1 VLADKQLQ
9 FDSHKDAVATG
20 KELSERYLK
29 AGEELDKGMIVHV
42 LKGEVVEMRETNIK
56 KDEEK

>member
-42 LKGEVVEMRETNIK
+42 IHKLELMISQS
-56 KDEEK
+56 